1 MDATAPAGHRSEPTF
16 ADLYTPKLITVL
28 REGYGLD
35 GLRAD
40 ALAGLTVAIVALPLS
55 MAIAIGAGLSPER
68 GLYAAIV
75 GGFLISLLGGSR
87 FQIGGPAAAF
97 IGLVALT
104 VQRHGYDGLMLATLM
119 AGLLLLVIGFL
130 RLGTYIKYI
139 PYPVTVGFTAGIA
152 LIILITQI
160 RDLFGLKLT
169 NEPPETLHKV
179 EAIWHALG
187 TVNPVTVGLSV
198 FSVAAIVILKR
209 WRPNWPTLLIAVV
222 AATLITYVFGLNV
235 ETIGSRFGTIQ
246 SGMPAPALPTFSIE
260 KVRTVAP
267 DAFAIAILGAIES
280 LLSAVVADGMSGRRH
295 RSNSELVAQGVGN
308 VAAAVGGGMPVTGTI
323 ARTATNIR
331 AGARGPVAG
340 MMHSLYLLVFVLVA
354 MPLVAYIPLAAL
366 AGVLV
371 VVAWGMADKAE
382 FGLLLRTSV
391 ADAVV
396 LLSSFLLTVFVDLL
410 TGIGVGVI
418 LGSFL
423 FMHRMAESIDVQ
435 GGAKMVSDDVADD
448 ENGRPAYRGRMMP
461 GDVMVYRI
469 SGAFFFGATARV
481 NLILDRVVNPPRVFI
496 LDFSDVPFIDI
507 TASAALERFVQRLH
521 KAGTKVYFA
530 GVRPQVRRSF
540 GLPGLRG
547 RSVRYVASVEK
558 ALESA
563 GGWPRRMRRS
573 P

>member
-1 MDATAPAGHRSEPTF
+1 MNATVPAGHRSEPTF
-16 ADLYTPKLITVL
+16 SELFTPKLITVL

-119 AGLLLLVIGFL
+119 AGGLLLVIGFL

-152 LIILITQI
+152 VIILISQA
-160 RDLFGLKLT
+160 RDLFGLQLASDPADTVPKLKA
-169 NEPPETLHKV
+169 LWG
-179 EAIWHALG
+179 AIG
-187 TVNPVTVGLSV
+187 TINPITVALSV
-198 FSVAAIVILKR
+198 VSVGVILIVR
-209 WRPNWPTLLIAVV
+209 RLRPNWPGLLIAV
-222 AATLITYVFGLNV
+222 AGATLLTALLGLNV
-235 ETIGSRFGTIQ
+235 DTIGSRFGAIQ
-246 SGMPAPALPTFSIE
+246 SGMPAPALPPFSLA
-260 KVRTVAP
+260 KMQAVLP
-267 DAFAIAILGAIES
+267 DAIAIAILGAIES

-308 VAAAVGGGMPVTGTI
+308 IAAAITGGTPVTGTI

-331 AGARGPVAG
+331 AGARGPIAG
-340 MMHSLYLLVFVLVA
+340 ILHSVYLLMFVMVA

-371 VVAWGMADKAE
+371 VVAWAMADKTE
-382 FGLLLRTSV
+382 FGLLLRTSL

-396 LLSSFLLTVFVDLL
+396 LLSTFLLTIFVDLL
-410 TGIGVGVI
+410 TGIAVGVL

-423 FMHRMAESIDVQ
+423 FMHRMAEAIDVQ
-435 GGAKMVSDDVADD
+435 GGASFVRDDVADD
-448 ENGRPAYRGRMMP
+448 TNGRPAYRGQTMP

-481 NLILDRVVNPPRVFI
+481 NIMLDRVVNPPRIFI

-521 KAGTKVYFA
+521 KAGTKVFFA
-530 GVRPQVRRSF
+530 GVRPHVRRAF

-547 RSVRYVASVEK
+547 RSVHYIASVEK
-558 ALESA
+558 ALQSA
-563 GGWPRRMRRS
+563 DARRDA
-573 P
+573 

>member
-1 MDATAPAGHRSEPTF
+1 MNATVPAGHRSEPTF
-16 ADLYTPKLITVL
+16 AELFTPKLITVL

-97 IGLVALT
+97 IGLVAMT
-104 VQRHGYDGLMLATLM
+104 VQRHGYHGLMLATLM
-119 AGLLLLVIGFL
+119 AGGLLLIIGFL

-152 LIILITQI
+152 VIILVSQA
-160 RDLFGLKLT
+160 RDLFGLQLASDPADTVPKLKA
-169 NEPPETLHKV
+169 LWG
-179 EAIWHALG
+179 AIG
-187 TVNPVTVGLSV
+187 TVSPVTVALSV
-198 FSVAAIVILKR
+198 FSIAAILLIRRV
-209 WRPNWPTLLIAVV
+209 RPNWPALLIAV
-222 AATLITYVFGLNV
+222 AGATLLTALLGLNV
-235 ETIGSRFGTIQ
+235 ETIGSRFGTIP
-246 SGMPAPALPTFSIE
+246 SGMPIPAIPPFSIE
-260 KVRTVAP
+260 KVRAVLP
-267 DAFAIAILGAIES
+267 DAIAIAILGAIES

-308 VAAAVGGGMPVTGTI
+308 IAAAMTGGTPVTGTI

-340 MMHSLYLLVFVLVA
+340 ILHSVYLLIFVMVA

-371 VVAWGMADKAE
+371 VVAWAMADKAE
-382 FGLLLRTSV
+382 FGLLLRTSI

-396 LLSSFLLTVFVDLL
+396 LLSTFVLTIFVDLL
-410 TGIGVGVI
+410 TGIGVGVL

-423 FMHRMAESIDVQ
+423 FMHRMAEAIDVQ
-435 GGAKMVSDDVADD
+435 GGTSFVRDDVADD
-448 ENGRPAYRGRMMP
+448 ENGRPGYRGQAMP
-461 GDVMVYRI
+461 RDVMVYRI

-481 NLILDRVVNPPRVFI
+481 NVMLDRVVHPPRVFI

-507 TASAALERFVQRLH
+507 TASAALERFVHRLH

-530 GVRPQVRRSF
+530 GVRPHVRRAF

-547 RSVRYVASVEK
+547 RSVHYVASLEQ
-558 ALESA
+558 ALESTEA
-563 GGWPRRMRRS
+563 RRGT
-573 P
+573 